1 MPHIK
6 EVDRAQYQLSLTA
19 LRYQLTGKP
28 RSHLVYVLYALV
40 RSYLTWQSPPNAM
53 PTWEQRSDA
62 CNALHDAECEFRRL
76 WINDYEDSKIKE
88 NGEAK

>member
-1 MPHIK
+1 MPHIP
-6 EVDRAQYQLSLTA
+6 EVDRRQYSLSVTA
-19 LRYQLTGKP
+19 LRYQLCGKP
-28 RSHLVYVLYALV
+28 RSHLVYVLYVLA
-40 RSYLTWQSPPNAM
+40 RNWLTYKTGAIPS
-53 PTWEQRSDA
+53 WEQRSDA